1 MRSASRLVLSA
12 SLVLASL
19 SGAYA
24 QGAPMQLGPGPGTTP
39 APRPAAP
46 AAPAAATPGTPA
58 TAAAATAQKPTIERV
73 NAYFNAL
80 SGMTADFIQTSP
92 DGRRWD
98 GKLHLLRP
106 GKMRFEYKPPSPLE
120 IISDGTTV
128 AVRDRKANTQDDY
141 LVGQTPLK
149 FLLRDRIDVAR
160 DSRVISITQQG
171 TDAILVIEDKQT
183 VGGTS
188 RIRLTFNNADMALK
202 QWIITDPQG
211 YDTRVQ
217 LANIDTSRRPSA
229 SLFVIPTRVSTPN

>member
-1 MRSASRLVLSA
+1 VRSASRLVLSA

-19 SGAYA
+19 SAALA
-24 QGAPMQLGPGPGTTP
+24 QGAPLQLGPGAAP
-39 APRPAAP
+39 APRPATAAPAP
-46 AAPAAATPGTPA
+46 AATPPGTPA
-58 TAAAATAQKPTIERV
+58 AAKPTVERV

-80 SGMTADFIQTSP
+80 AGMTADFIQTSP

-98 GKLHLLRP
+98 GKLYLLRP

-120 IISDGTTV
+120 IISDGRTV
-128 AVRDRKANTQDDY
+128 AVRDRKAVTQDEY

-149 FLLRDRIDVAR
+149 FLLRDTIDVAR
-160 DSRVISITQQG
+160 DSKVISLTQQG
-171 TDAILVIEDKQT
+171 QDAVLVIEDRQT

-202 QWIITDPQG
+202 QWIVTDPQG

-217 LANIDTSRRPSA
+217 LANIDTSRRPAA
-229 SLFVIPTRVSTPN
+229 SLFVIPTRVMTPN